1 MFVPRAYSQY
11 PDIHLLLRL
20 TIGNCISL
28 FIFAGADGVIHN
40 LDVAEDVEN
49 GILLQPESI
58 DKFSTTYISMH
69 EHVS

>member
-11 PDIHLLLRL
+11 PDIHSLLRL

-40 LDVAEDVEN
+40 LDVTEDVEKR
-49 GILLQPESI
+49 ILLQPESI
-58 DKFSTTYISMH
+58 DKF
-69 EHVS
+69 